1 MSFVI
6 QWSRTSWEVQPK
18 AAEAPT
24 VESGGHLKK
33 MINVLSVLQEVSIE
47 P

>member
-1 MSFVI
+1 MLFVI
-6 QWSRTSWEVQPK
+6 QWNRISWEVRPK
-18 AAEAPT
+18 AAEALM